1 MQCPRCGSRKSW
13 ILKGGRRRC
22 ASCRFD
28 WTPGR
33 LPLRLTLRQWRAVL
47 QWFLRGSS
55 SAQIAHET
63 HLDRKRVLRALAV
76 LRRQMGRSMPI
87 DVSAA
92 GETPHHHESVQ
103 ASRQATGG
111 RPRSAVL
118 GLRVFHGLAWAQ
130 LISDADSAKIARV
143 LRDRKSDRSEVTWP
157 GAERYT
163 GVVYAG
169 RLYRLAQSASGGTT
183 RFGQIESFWSYL
195 QRRLKAKGGIRRHH
209 LDLYLAEYA
218 WRYNH
223 RRLSPAEQ
231 LRETLKLVRRAQVEG
246 MRLTPRAQAWRDS
259 ALAAH

>member
-1 MQCPRCGSRKSW
+1 MQCPRCVSRKSW

-22 ASCRFD
+22 ARCRFD

-33 LPLRLTLRQWRAVL
+33 LPLRLTLREWRAVL
-47 QWFLRGSS
+47 QWFVRGSS

-63 HLDRKRVLRALAV
+63 HLDRKRVLRALTV

-87 DVSAA
+87 TVRSNE
-92 GETPHHHESVQ
+92 ETSDRDDSTQ
-103 ASRQATGG
+103 ASREATKR

-118 GLRVFHGLAWAQ
+118 GLRVFHGLAWAET
-130 LISDADSAKIARV
+130 IPEGDSAKIARV
-143 LRDRKSDRSEVTWP
+143 LRDRKSDRSEITWP

-169 RLYRLAQSASGGTT
+169 RLYRLAQTGSAGTA

-209 LDLYLAEYA
+209 LNLYLAEYA

-223 RRLSPAEQ
+223 RRLSPPEQ

-246 MRLTPRAQAWRDS
+246 MRLTPRPRESRAGALS
-259 ALAAH
+259 AH

>member
-22 ASCRFD
+22 ARCRFD

-33 LPLRLTLRQWRAVL
+33 LPLRLTPRQWRAVL
-47 QWFLRGSS
+47 QWFLRGLS

-63 HLDRKRVLRALAV
+63 HLDRKRVLRALTV

-87 DVSAA
+87 DVSSADQ
-92 GETPHHHESVQ
+92 TSDHDESLP
-103 ASRQATGG
+103 ASRRATQG

-118 GLRVFHGLAWAQ
+118 GLRIFHGLAWAQ
-130 LISDADSAKIARV
+130 MISDGDSARIARV
-143 LRDRKSDRSEVTWP
+143 LRDRKSDRSEITWP
-157 GAERYT
+157 GAERYM

-169 RLYRLAQSASGGTT
+169 RLYRLAQSGSGGTA
-183 RFGQIESFWSYL
+183 RFGQIESFWSFL

-223 RRLSPAEQ
+223 RGLSPAEQ

-246 MRLTPRAQAWRDS
+246 MRLTPRARERRAR
-259 ALAAH
+259 ALSDH

>member
-1 MQCPRCGSRKSW
+1 MQCPRCGSRKFW
-13 ILKGGRRRC
+13 LLKGGRRRC

-33 LPLRLTLRQWRAVL
+33 LPLRLTVRQWRAVL
-47 QWFLRGSS
+47 QWFVRGSS

-63 HLDRKRVLRALAV
+63 HLDRKRVLRALTV
-76 LRRQMGRSMPI
+76 LRHQMRRSMPS
-87 DVSAA
+87 DVSSADA
-92 GETPHHHESVQ
+92 TSDHDES
-103 ASRQATGG
+103 AQATRG

-118 GLRVFHGLAWAQ
+118 GLRIFHGLAWAHM
-130 LISDADSAKIARV
+130 ISDADSAKIARV
-143 LRDRKSDRSEVTWP
+143 LRDRKSERSEITWP

-169 RLYRLAQSASGGTT
+169 RLYRLAQPGSGGTA

-195 QRRLKAKGGIRRHH
+195 QRRLKAKGGIRRHR

-231 LRETLKLVRRAQVEG
+231 LREALKLVRRAQVEG
-246 MRLTPRAQAWRDS
+246 MRLTPGAKAWRDRP
-259 ALAAH
+259 LAAH

>member
-1 MQCPRCGSRKSW
+1 M
-13 ILKGGRRRC
+13 
-22 ASCRFD
+22 
-28 WTPGR
+28 PGR

-63 HLDRKRVLRALAV
+63 HLDRKRVLRALTV

-87 DVSAA
+87 DVGDDGMPGRDESA
-92 GETPHHHESVQ
+92 H
-103 ASRQATGG
+103 ASKRVTTG

-118 GLRVFHGLAWAQ
+118 GLRIFRGLAWAHM
-130 LISDADSAKIARV
+130 ISEGDSANIARV
-143 LRDRKSDRSEVTWP
+143 LRERKSDRSEITWP
-157 GAERYT
+157 GAERYS

-169 RLYRLAQSASGGTT
+169 RLYRLAHSGSGSAP
-183 RFGQIESFWSYL
+183 RFGHIESFWSFL
-195 QRRLKAKGGIRRHH
+195 QRRLKAKGGIRRHR
-209 LDLYLAEYA
+209 LSLYLAEYA

-246 MRLTPRAQAWRDS
+246 MHLTPGAKRSRDR
-259 ALAAH
+259 ALAPH